1 MKAIIFLL
9 VGVVAAGVVPTV
21 EHDANTSTVLLP
33 EPYTAIPFS
42 MEGAIEPGGK
52 PMTFNGTV
60 TDIFSQIQAI
70 KPDFKWDDFQPVA
83 PLIKSKRDMLKRDK
97 ASIYHLAWKLPVL
110 TSLTGLHPLQCS
122 QQRDGVAGGPHKC
135 AMVWCDSKASIWFCN
150 GNTDGVT
157 KDCSDLASY
166 VLDVMGD
173 VDCVYGLIDGD
184 IGAEIMAQMKGM
196 EFDTEDWGILLRS
209 GSC

>member
-9 VGVVAAGVVPTV
+9 VGVVAAGVVSTV

-70 KPDFKWDDFQPVA
+70 KPNFKWDDFQPAYTLCNV
-83 PLIKSKRDMLKRDK
+83 PNSETEMRVKYLVGYDYLKK
-97 ASIYHLAWKLPVL
+97 KMANKPC
-110 TSLTGLHPLQCS
+110 Q
-122 QQRDGVAGGPHKC
+122 VAGGPHKC
-135 AMVWCDSKASIWFCN
+135 AMVWCDSNASIWFCN

-184 IGAEIMAQMKGM
+184 FGAELLSQLKGM
-196 EFDTEDWGILLRS
+196 EFDTEDWGVLLRS